1 VNDPS
6 LRALVSA
13 ILSVTVGA
21 TACTS
26 AEPGSPEPSGS
37 SPDTFARRPVV
48 VDTDVGADDAM
59 ALLFALRDPTL
70 DVRAV
75 TVIGTGLAHCE
86 PGMRN
91 ARALLAL
98 AGAAE
103 VPVACGPTEPLAGD
117 AAFPEEWRAAAD
129 GFFGLEAPVLAGDLE
144 EPPDL
149 SAAGLLAQ
157 ILADEPEPVDVLA
170 LGPLTTLGGV
180 LGERPEL
187 ADQIGRIVIM
197 GGAIDVA
204 GNVLDNAVAEWN
216 LFIDPSAANLVLR
229 AGVPITLVPLDATDD
244 APVTEFFVRE
254 LEASPPTP
262 EIAWIRDLL
271 AANPSFLDGRY
282 FFWDPLAAVVLADE
296 AVARFEPM
304 GLSVIDEG
312 DPLLRG
318 WARRAEDGPEIRVAV
333 EADVVAF
340 ESRFLST
347 LAGEPVDA
355 TRPQPDLVIRESVS
369 GCTYEGPDTVPAGE
383 VVVRVEADESPDLFA
398 VVAELLRSRTY
409 EDLVAFV
416 DAGGAEDAE
425 PPGWI
430 RLAGSAGLAPNG
442 GPGLALWNLTPGAYA
457 LLCAT
462 RSPVPVAPL
471 EVTG

>member
-1 VNDPS
+1 M
-6 LRALVSA
+6 
-13 ILSVTVGA
+13 
-21 TACTS
+21 
-26 AEPGSPEPSGS
+26 
-37 SPDTFARRPVV
+37 
-48 VDTDVGADDAM
+48 VDTDMGADDAM

-70 DVRAV
+70 DVRAI
-75 TVIGTGLAHCE
+75 TVVGTGIAHCK
-86 PGMRN
+86 PGVRN

-117 AAFPEEWRAAAD
+117 AAFPEEWRSAAD
-129 GFFGLEAPVLAGDLE
+129 GFFGLDL
-144 EPPDL
+144 PDPSGQL
-149 SAAGLLAQ
+149 SDPSPLGAAGLVTR
-157 ILADEPEPVDVLA
+157 ILEHEPRPVDVLA

-180 LGERPEL
+180 FRERPEL

-197 GGAIDVA
+197 GGAIDAA

-216 LFIDPSAANLVLR
+216 VFIDPSAANLVLR
-229 AGVPITLVPLDATDD
+229 SGVPITLVPLDATDD
-244 APVTEFFVRE
+244 APLTEFFVRE
-254 LEASPPTP
+254 LESSPATA
-262 EIAWIRDLL
+262 EIDLLRDLL
-271 AANPSFLDGRY
+271 AANPSFLDGDY

-296 AVARFEPM
+296 SVARFEQM

-318 WARRAEDGPEIRVAV
+318 WVRRAEDGPEVRVAV
-333 EADVVAF
+333 EADLEAF

-355 TRPQPDLVIRESVS
+355 TRPRPDLVIRGGVS

-383 VVVRVEADESPDLFA
+383 VVVRVEAQDTPDLFA
-398 VVAELLRSRTY
+398 VGAELLRGHTY
-409 EDLVAFV
+409 DDIVAFI
-416 DAGGAEDAE
+416 DAGGGEEDQ
-425 PPGWI
+425 PPGWV

-442 GPGLALWNLTPGAYA
+442 DPGLALWNLTPGAYA